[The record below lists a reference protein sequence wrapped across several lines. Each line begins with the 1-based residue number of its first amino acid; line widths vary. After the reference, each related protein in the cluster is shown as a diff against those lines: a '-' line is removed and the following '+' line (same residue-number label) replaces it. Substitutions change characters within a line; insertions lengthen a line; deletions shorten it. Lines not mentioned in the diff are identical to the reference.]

1 MFLCSLQ
8 IVQLMED
15 KDSLVAQQENK
26 PSGAESAPQ
35 RALQMKGNVMNR
47 ILKYANEAIL
57 SPEDIRSMDEA
68 TFVASLHDS
77 DEAKL

>member
-1 MFLCSLQ
+1 
-8 IVQLMED
+8 MED
-15 KDSLVAQQENK
+15 KDYLIAQQEIK
-26 PSGAESAPQ
+26 SGGAESGSQ

-77 DEAKL
+77 DATNQ